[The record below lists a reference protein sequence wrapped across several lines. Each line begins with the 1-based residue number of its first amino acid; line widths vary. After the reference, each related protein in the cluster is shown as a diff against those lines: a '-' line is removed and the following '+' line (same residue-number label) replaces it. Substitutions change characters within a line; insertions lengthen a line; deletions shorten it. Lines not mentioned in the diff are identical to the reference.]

1 MMSESAGLRSMRER
15 EAHGSAAGTGGG
27 RAESAGPGPS
37 PAREPGWGPGPV
49 VAWGRDRDF
58 LRVVA
63 DVAHAADRPLRV
75 HSSGGAPL
83 WGPLDTVVVEAESVP
98 DLMSHLEAD
107 AARPDT
113 GPVVVAGRDGG
124 SDPWAAASELSRRWG
139 PPAVVV
145 LPQGRAWLADRL
157 ALREEAPAPWPR
169 IGVVGAS
176 GGIGTSSLALWLG
189 GRLRG
194 RGESVVVVD
203 AVPASVGLDTCIA
216 PRPMRGLRWEDLAG
230 LSGLPDGAA
239 LLESLPA
246 AHGLPVL
253 TSGSPPTAA
262 EPGSAAETGE
272 EGRQSPAATDG
283 GPPSAASGAHAPA
296 LPEAAGARPWD
307 IATAFGSEAM
317 AVIDLGTGAG
327 MLASGG
333 AEGRWL
339 SRCSALVFLVPFT
352 LRGLS
357 QAREVRRRWAP
368 LMPLVPVGVGPRFC
382 DVTDAEAARILGERL
397 HAVIPH
403 LPSVYAAYEAGHLL
417 EEGQHR
423 VLRRPLDDLTDA
435 VLAALGRSFEERSAA
450 ASGAAPPRHRNGQWR
465 PASARSVHA

>member
-1 MMSESAGLRSMRER
+1 MMSESAGLRSTRER
-15 EAHGSAAGTGGG
+15 EAHGSAAGTEAG
-27 RAESAGPGPS
+27 RPEPAGPGPA
-37 PAREPGWGPGPV
+37 PARPGWGPGPV
-49 VAWGRDRDF
+49 IAWGRDRDF
-58 LRVVA
+58 LRIVA

-75 HSSGGAPL
+75 HSGGGPPL
-83 WGPLDTVVVEAESVP
+83 RGPLDTVVVEAESVP
-98 DLMSHLEAD
+98 ELMSHLEGD
-107 AARPDT
+107 AARPAA
-113 GPVVVAGRDGG
+113 GPMVVAGRDGG

-157 ALREEAPAPWPR
+157 ALREEPPAPWPR
-169 IGVVGAS
+169 IGVVGVS
-176 GGIGTSSLALWLG
+176 GGIGTSALALWLG

-194 RGESVVVVD
+194 RGDSVVVVD
-203 AVPASVGLDTCIA
+203 AVPASVGLDACIA

-230 LSGLPDGAA
+230 LPGLPEGAA

-246 AHGLPVL
+246 PHGLPVL
-253 TSGSPPTAA
+253 TAGSPPRAA
-262 EPGSAAETGE
+262 GLGRAAAPGRHAGE
-272 EGRQSPAATDG
+272 ASGGADG
-283 GPPSAASGAHAPA
+283 DHPTPASGAPAPA
-296 LPEAAGARPWD
+296 FPEAAGTRPWE
-307 IATAFGSEAM
+307 IATAFGGEAM
-317 AVIDLGTGAG
+317 AVIDLGSAAG
-327 MLASGG
+327 MMASGE

-339 SRCSALVFLVPFT
+339 SRCSALVLLVPFT

-382 DVTDAEAARILGERL
+382 DVTDAEAARVLGERL

-423 VLRRPLDDLTDA
+423 ALRRPLEDLADA
-435 VLAALGRSFEERSAA
+435 VLAALGRSPEERSAA
-450 ASGAAPPRHRNGQWR
+450 APGELPPRRRNR
-465 PASARSVHA
+465 RREPASTRSERA

>member
-1 MMSESAGLRSMRER
+1 M
-15 EAHGSAAGTGGG
+15 
-27 RAESAGPGPS
+27 
-37 PAREPGWGPGPV
+37 

-63 DVAHAADRPLRV
+63 DVAAAADRPLRV
-75 HSSGGAPL
+75 HSGGGAPL
-83 WGPLDTVVVEAESVP
+83 WGPLDTVIVEAESVP
-98 DLMSHLEAD
+98 DLMSHLEGE
-107 AARPDT
+107 AARPAA

-157 ALREEAPAPWPR
+157 ALREEAPAARPR

-176 GGIGTSSLALWLG
+176 GGIGTSALALWLG

-194 RGESVVVVD
+194 RGNEVVVVD
-203 AVPASVGLDTCIA
+203 AVPASVGLDACIA
-216 PRPMRGLRWEDLAG
+216 PRPLPGLRWEDLV
-230 LSGLPDGAA
+230 GLPGLPEGAA
-239 LLESLPA
+239 LLGTLPA

-253 TSGSPPTAA
+253 TSGSSSTAA
-262 EPGSAAETGE
+262 EPGKDGTQAPEVTG
-272 EGRQSPAATDG
+272 GDL
-283 GPPSAASGAHAPA
+283 PPSASGALAPA
-296 LPEAAGARPWD
+296 PSLPGAAGTRPWD
-307 IATAFGSEAM
+307 IATAFGGEAM
-317 AVIDLGTGAG
+317 TVIDLGTAAG
-327 MLASGG
+327 MLAPGD

-339 SRCSALVFLVPFT
+339 SRCSAVVLLVPFT
-352 LRGLS
+352 RRGLS

-423 VLRRPLDDLTDA
+423 ALRRPLEDLADA
-435 VLAALGRSFEERSAA
+435 VLAALGRNPEERSPA
-450 ASGAAPPRHRNGQWR
+450 ASGTAPPRHRNGR
-465 PASARSVHA
+465 RGTSSARGERT